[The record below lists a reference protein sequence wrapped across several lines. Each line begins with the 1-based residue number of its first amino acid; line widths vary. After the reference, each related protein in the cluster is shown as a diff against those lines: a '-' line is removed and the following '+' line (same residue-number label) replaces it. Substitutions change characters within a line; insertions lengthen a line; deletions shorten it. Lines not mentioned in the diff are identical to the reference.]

1 LASFYILTL
10 TTTTASRAAN
20 STTNWILTRRDNEG
34 VLASGVS
41 VDDLHGDR
49 ARVDGRGAARKHA
62 NSLGRRFSLS
72 DVQVRYSERP
82 LPVAP
87 IPTKPA
93 P

>member
-1 LASFYILTL
+1 MTPIYILTL
-10 TTTTASRAAN
+10 TTTVASRAAN
-20 STTNWILTRRDNEG
+20 SSTSWVLTRADG

-41 VDDLHGDR
+41 AEDPHGDR

-72 DVQVRYSERP
+72 DVKVRYSERQP
-82 LPVAP
+82 AVP
-87 IPTKPA
+87 PTTPA